1 MMTEPSP
8 VLSRIRPPLSLL
20 LLSPALAAAG
30 LTGPS
35 NYWECILYGMEDVKN
50 DQVAGEIMKIC
61 LADFPDGFSVE
72 QPLEETPT
80 ECILKYGEDVS
91 SAFAAQQIQTACN
104 VLYSPP

>member
-1 MMTEPSP
+1 MMTERPP

-35 NYWECILYGMEDVKN
+35 NYWECVLYGMEDVKN
-50 DQVAGEIMKIC
+50 DQVAREIMKIC
-61 LADFPDGFSVE
+61 LADFPDDLSVE
-72 QPLEETPT
+72 EPLEGTPT

-104 VLYSPP
+104 VLYSRP